1 MGSMLKEFQQK
12 RAAKTLQREWRGYQ
26 GRKQRVMEEKE
37 REEENRQ
44 NEAAAT
50 LQKNWRR
57 HRERAKEIEVKE
69 KEEAITAIQAA
80 LRGQAVRSKY
90 IEKLDKELEL
100 TDRDDAI
107 VAIQSAMRA
116 HLSRK
121 KHVEEPGYELTSR
134 DFRTRGSS
142 SNVVPGSEPN
152 DDEGL
157 VSRPT
162 NFRQPEAAITGLR
175 RSSSSGSRSRLI
187 SAPRF
192 SNISEQSEDEDI
204 RMHKSSRS
212 RLDESP
218 HESARR
224 ETQQE
229 PKTKTFKVV
238 DSDDD
243 DDDDVVMPSR
253 RTLDTGVSQKRP
265 SLSSSTRGV
274 NPPSR
279 SEDESRP
286 ALSRSSQREN
296 GQRIRSKGFEVVDTD
311 DDEDDAVVM
320 PSRRALDTGV
330 SHQRPSLSLSHRERS
345 PPGGKEDKIR
355 PGLSRTSGKLTASR
369 DVEKSEVDSVQ
380 SVQRPSLSRSTRP
393 LSAKKSGKDRFD
405 RAASDEEENKR
416 VTGWRQS
423 GAPAGSEDDSDG
435 DGVVVMGRKAKTAS
449 GGAKTGGRSS
459 LTRKSPATAG
469 KKC

>member
-1 MGSMLKEFQQK
+1 M
-12 RAAKTLQREWRGYQ
+12 
-26 GRKQRVMEEKE
+26 
-37 REEENRQ
+37 
-44 NEAAAT
+44 
-50 LQKNWRR
+50 
-57 HRERAKEIEVKE
+57 
-69 KEEAITAIQAA
+69 
-80 LRGQAVRSKY
+80 
-90 IEKLDKELEL
+90 
-100 TDRDDAI
+100 
-107 VAIQSAMRA
+107 
-116 HLSRK
+116 
-121 KHVEEPGYELTSR
+121 
-134 DFRTRGSS
+134 
-142 SNVVPGSEPN
+142 
-152 DDEGL
+152 
-157 VSRPT
+157 
-162 NFRQPEAAITGLR
+162 
-175 RSSSSGSRSRLI
+175 I

-224 ETQQE
+224 ETQQR

-238 DSDDD
+238 ESD

-279 SEDESRP
+279 SEDKARP

-296 GQRIRSKGFEVVDTD
+296 GQRIRSKGFEVVDSDEDEDNAVVMPSRRAPDTGVSQKRPSLSSSNQGFSPPSGSEDKTRPALSRSSQREDGQRIRSKGREVVGSD

-330 SHQRPSLSLSHRERS
+330 SQKRPSLSLSNRERS

-423 GAPAGSEDDSDG
+423 DAPVGSEDDSDG
-435 DGVVVMGRKAKTAS
+435 DDVVVMRGKAKTAS

-469 KKC
+469 KKR

>member
-1 MGSMLKEFQQK
+1 MSFFFFFSFFFSISQ
-12 RAAKTLQREWRGYQ
+12 
-26 GRKQRVMEEKE
+26 
-37 REEENRQ
+37 
-44 NEAAAT
+44 
-50 LQKNWRR
+50 
-57 HRERAKEIEVKE
+57 
-69 KEEAITAIQAA
+69 
-80 LRGQAVRSKY
+80 
-90 IEKLDKELEL
+90 
-100 TDRDDAI
+100 
-107 VAIQSAMRA
+107 
-116 HLSRK
+116 
-121 KHVEEPGYELTSR
+121 
-134 DFRTRGSS
+134 
-142 SNVVPGSEPN
+142 
-152 DDEGL
+152 
-157 VSRPT
+157 
-162 NFRQPEAAITGLR
+162 
-175 RSSSSGSRSRLI
+175 GSRSRLF

-224 ETQQE
+224 ETLQE
-229 PKTKTFKVV
+229 PKTTTFKVV
-238 DSDDD
+238 DSDDDDD

-279 SEDESRP
+279 REDKSRP

-296 GQRIRSKGFEVVDTD
+296 GQRIRSKGFEVVDSDDDEDDAVVMPSRRTLDTGVSQKRPSLSSSTQGVSPPSGSEDKTRPALSRSSQRENGQRIRSKGLEVVDSD

-330 SHQRPSLSLSHRERS
+330 SHQRPSLSLSNRKRS

-355 PGLSRTSGKLTASR
+355 PGLSRTSGKLTARR

-380 SVQRPSLSRSTRP
+380 SVQRPGLSRSTRP

-405 RAASDEEENKR
+405 RPASDEEENKR

-449 GGAKTGGRSS
+449 GGATTGGRSS

>member
-1 MGSMLKEFQQK
+1 
-12 RAAKTLQREWRGYQ
+12 
-26 GRKQRVMEEKE
+26 ME
-37 REEENRQ
+37 
-44 NEAAAT
+44 T
-50 LQKNWRR
+50 
-57 HRERAKEIEVKE
+57 
-69 KEEAITAIQAA
+69 
-80 LRGQAVRSKY
+80 
-90 IEKLDKELEL
+90 DLEL
-100 TDRDDAI
+100 FLFFFAI
-107 VAIQSAMRA
+107 SQ
-116 HLSRK
+116 
-121 KHVEEPGYELTSR
+121 
-134 DFRTRGSS
+134 
-142 SNVVPGSEPN
+142 
-152 DDEGL
+152 
-157 VSRPT
+157 
-162 NFRQPEAAITGLR
+162 
-175 RSSSSGSRSRLI
+175 GSRSRLI

-192 SNISEQSEDEDI
+192 SNISEQSEDEEI

-224 ETQQE
+224 ETQQR

-238 DSDDD
+238 DSDED

-274 NPPSR
+274 NLPSR
-279 SEDESRP
+279 SDDKARP

-296 GQRIRSKGFEVVDTD
+296 GQRTRSKGFEVVDSD

-330 SHQRPSLSLSHRERS
+330 SHQLASLSSSTRGISPPSGSEDKTRPSLSRSGQRENGQRIRSKGFEVVDSDDEEDSAVVMPSRRALDTGDSHQRPSLSLSNRERS
-345 PPGGKEDKIR
+345 PPGGKEDKFR

-369 DVEKSEVDSVQ
+369 DVENSEVDSVQ
-380 SVQRPSLSRSTRP
+380 SVHQRPGLSCSKRP

-405 RAASDEEENKR
+405 RAAYDEEENKR
-416 VTGWRQS
+416 VTGLRQS
-423 GAPAGSEDDSDG
+423 DAPAGSEDDSDG

-449 GGAKTGGRSS
+449 GGKKTGVRSS
-459 LTRKSPATAG
+459 LTRKSSATSG